1 MSLFQSNKQAQTP
14 VAIISQPAANQSNQI
29 VTLNMYRKL
38 NKQNKLNTQPSLQQH
53 PIKSNSY
60 INLPKSYPTHKIN

>member
-38 NKQNKLNTQPSLQQH
+38 NKQNKLNT
-53 PIKSNSY
+53 
-60 INLPKSYPTHKIN
+60 

>member
-14 VAIISQPAANQSNQI
+14 VAIISQPAASNQI

-38 NKQNKLNTQPSLQQH
+38 NKQNKLNKQHSFQQH
-53 PIKSNSY
+53 PIKSNNY